1 MAINKNPV
9 YDNDYVTLGYL
20 KEYVESPNSE
30 LSKVYSKNFG
40 TQPTPPYHVN
50 DTWTSSDGKFYI
62 CIKDRFIGKFNI
74 SDWIVIIDKAPYDK
88 LVSDYGEVTIDMLAS
103 QVYDHKIESF
113 VQADDPSV
121 NWITYVDREQH
132 VYDFWKNTATNEEYI
147 YIRKDTNP
155 ITYQWEPRSGSSII
169 WNGVTGHKNI
179 FNQKPESYN
188 KSDLW
193 LINELTD
200 VNDIPEDTE
209 VGDWVV
215 ASQDSE
221 VYDKTHWS
229 KAIIDIDLTITE
241 KKVYSRVEVD
251 NRITILENDFNVRLI
266 KTENSILGEVSSN
279 YATQQSVTTL
289 DSNLGLVENR
299 VTTTEKN
306 VNILEITSDRTVNT
320 ISSTNKTVLGVATY
334 GVTSDTKFLEG
345 VDYYI
350 LVDDHYEMLAPGTDY
365 QVGDVITDYD
375 YVVYNA
381 TFAGGLQG
389 TVTEQGEKVN
399 ELSRTVGELSSK
411 ISEVADITT
420 SNETIFASVDLE
432 NVNES
437 EPINIKIH
445 PVGESISNLLIHSDM
460 LISSTFKLKQKL
472 LLFTNNKTGETFPW
486 YLPTDLWYYDEENW
500 DELVLTYDPKVV
512 TVNRKCQVNS
522 YGVVTL
528 LDTPKTETYEYPDL
542 QLSEGNYTVSLVG
555 YNNAYLF
562 VRLLASNIYTTQFYT
577 KAETNSLISQTTK
590 NIYLGVDEKLTGYT
604 TTEQA
609 TALINVSAR
618 DVLTQVSNTYTTK
631 DEFGK
636 KTTEL
641 STRIKSTATSIE
653 LVATDNKTSA
663 GLTIKLKNEDGTE
676 LSSQQANITLS
687 GLVKFTD
694 LSTSKSTTING
705 DNVTTGS
712 IQSKGYVSGTTGLKI
727 NLDNGTIDSKNFK
740 VLSNGNVEIAG
751 KITATS
757 GTIGGCTI
765 VDNVLQIP
773 NANITSLAV
782 DKISSGTNGNNMTFN
797 GKIICTNAEVTGKI
811 VATSGEIK
819 GSLITTGI
827 SASNITAGLLNIR
840 NGSTYYLKMGFS
852 TKHPEVSGLNITGK
866 GGIAMNGNGI
876 DGCKSI
882 AYGDGDLIIGATGGA
897 IKFGN
902 SSPTVSGSRVLEIW
916 GSKAYFNAPVD
927 FTKIGVY
934 IRDNTG
940 KSYLLNDLI
949 QYAANSGWISSKSM

>member
-20 KEYVESPNSE
+20 KDYIESPNSE

-88 LVSDYGEVTIDMLAS
+88 LVADYGEVTIDMLAS

-113 VQADDPSV
+113 VQVDDPSV
-121 NWITYVDREQH
+121 NWVTYVDREQH
-132 VYDFWKNTATNEEYI
+132 VYDFWKNPATNKEYV

-169 WNGVTGHKNI
+169 WNGITGHKNI

-200 VNDIPEDTE
+200 VNYIPEDTE

-221 VYDKTHWS
+221 TYDKTHWS

-251 NRITILENDFNVRLI
+251 NRITILENDFNVKLI

-279 YATQQSVTTL
+279 YANQKSVTTL

-306 VNILEITSDRTVNT
+306 VNILEITSDRTINT
-320 ISSTNKTVLGVATY
+320 ISSTNKTVLGTATY
-334 GVTSDTKFLEG
+334 GITTDTKFLEG

-350 LVDDHYEMLAPGTDY
+350 LVDGTHYEMLAPGTDY
-365 QVGDVITDYD
+365 NIGDNISDYD
-375 YVVYNA
+375 GVVYNA

-420 SNETIFASVDLE
+420 SNETIFGSVDLE

-460 LISSTFKLKQKL
+460 LINSAFKLKQRL
-472 LLFTNNKTGETFPW
+472 LLFTNRKTGETFPW
-486 YLPTDLWYYDEENW
+486 YLPTDLWYYDEENY
-500 DELVLTYDPKVV
+500 DELVLTYDPKTV
-512 TVNRKCQVNS
+512 TVTRKCSINS
-522 YGVVTL
+522 YGIVSL
-528 LDTPKTETYEYPDL
+528 LDTPKTETYTYPDL
-542 QLSEGNYTVSLVG
+542 SLSEGNYTVSLVG

-577 KAETNSLISQTTK
+577 KAETNSLIKETSK
-590 NIYLGVDEKLTGYT
+590 YIYLGVDQKLTGYT

-609 TALINVSAR
+609 QALIKISAK

-631 DEFGK
+631 DEFGE

-641 STRIKSTATSIE
+641 STRIKSTATSID
-653 LVATDNKTSA
+653 LVATDNQTSA

-712 IQSKGYVSGTTGLKI
+712 IQSNGYVADTTGLKI
-727 NLDNGTIDSKNFK
+727 NLDDGTIDSKNFK
-740 VLSNGNVEIAG
+740 VLSNGNVEISG

-773 NANITSLAV
+773 NANITSLSV
-782 DKISSGTNGNNMTFN
+782 DKISGGTNSNNMTFN
-797 GKIICTNAEVTGKI
+797 GKIICTDAEITGKI
-811 VATSGEIK
+811 TATSGYIGSSSSGWDIK
-819 GSLITTGI
+819 PSYIY
-827 SASNITAGLLNIR
+827 R
-840 NGSTYYLKMGFS
+840 
-852 TKHPEVSGLNITGK
+852 
-866 GGIAMNGNGI
+866 GGIDGNNGARLYADGRLYMKNNYGWFNSGTGGNFINGNGAEYPVWLSDNLSTSGTGHRLATI
-876 DGCKSI
+876 GIYAKYGHVRI
-882 AYGDGDLIIGATGGA
+882 ASDD
-897 IKFGN
+897 
-902 SSPTVSGSRVLEIW
+902 TVNI
-916 GSKAYFNAPVD
+916 NAPIFIVNGNVGWSGYLD
-927 FTKIGVY
+927 VRDADGSTKLRLNFKSGIC
-934 IRDNTG
+934 TG
-940 KSYLLNDLI
+940 YTKLT
-949 QYAANSGWISSKSM
+949 

>member
-88 LVSDYGEVTIDMLAS
+88 LVADYGEVTIDMLAS

-113 VQADDPSV
+113 VQADDPSSDWV
-121 NWITYVDREQH
+121 TYVDREQH
-132 VYDFWKNTATNEEYI
+132 VYDFWKNIATNEEYI

-169 WNGVTGHKNI
+169 WNGITGHKNI

-188 KSDLW
+188 ESDLW
-193 LINELTD
+193 LIGELTD

-209 VGDWVV
+209 IGDWVV

-221 VYDKTHWS
+221 TYDKTHWS

-251 NRITILENDFNVRLI
+251 NRITILENDFNVKLI

-299 VTTTEKN
+299 VTTTENN
-306 VNILEITSDRTVNT
+306 VNILEITSDRTANT
-320 ISSTNKTVLGVATY
+320 ISSTNKTVLGTATY

-365 QVGDVITDYD
+365 QVGDIITDYD

-460 LISSTFKLKQKL
+460 LISSTFKLKQRL
-472 LLFTNNKTGETFPW
+472 LLFTNNQTGETFPW

-528 LDTPKTETYEYPDL
+528 LDTPNTETYEYPDL

-577 KAETNSLISQTTK
+577 KAETKSVIEETTRT
-590 NIYLGVDEKLTGYT
+590 IYLGVDEILTGYT

-609 TALINVSAR
+609 QALINVSAR
-618 DVLTQVSNTYTTK
+618 DVLTQVSNIYTTK
-631 DEFGK
+631 DEFGE

-641 STRIKSTATSIE
+641 STRIKSTATSID
-653 LVATDNKTSA
+653 LVATDNNTSA

-694 LSTSKSTTING
+694 LSNSGSTTING
-705 DNVTTGS
+705 ANIQTGTIDADKIKANTLTAAQMSADIITTANFSAQKINANNIEAGILDASLVTIENLTATNITTGTLNGLPFNNGTITGS
-712 IQSKGYVSGTTGLKI
+712 SFTCGTVYSLTSSGHFRYYNGVGYISCGRASGTSHPWLSAVNVNQSNGISFRSGTTWNAAGSEVARLHASSGY
-727 NLDNGTIDSKNFK
+727 LETTTGFR
-740 VLSNGNVEIAG
+740 VNGNI
-751 KITATS
+751 
-757 GTIGGCTI
+757 
-765 VDNVLQIP
+765 NVTG
-773 NANITSLAV
+773 NITG
-782 DKISSGTNGNNMTFN
+782 SSGTSGVYLTLTDSDL
-797 GKIICTNAEVTGKI
+797 KICGYSGVTGI
-811 VATSGEIK
+811 FRYQTSLTDARAFEFK
-819 GSLITTGI
+819 
-827 SASNITAGLLNIR
+827 
-840 NGSTYYLKMGFS
+840 
-852 TKHPEVSGLNITGK
+852 
-866 GGIAMNGNGI
+866 NGI
-876 DGCKSI
+876 
-882 AYGDGDLIIGATGGA
+882 LI
-897 IKFGN
+897 
-902 SSPTVSGSRVLEIW
+902 SE
-916 GSKAYFNAPVD
+916 Y
-927 FTKIGVY
+927 
-934 IRDNTG
+934 NT
-940 KSYLLNDLI
+940 
-949 QYAANSGWISSKSM
+949 

>member
-1 MAINKNPV
+1 MVINKNPV

-20 KEYVESPNSE
+20 KTYVESPNSE

-74 SDWIVIIDKAPYDK
+74 SDWIVIIDKTPYDK
-88 LVSDYGEVTIDMLAS
+88 LVADYGEVTIDMLVS

-113 VQADDPSV
+113 VQVDNPST

-132 VYDFWKNTATNEEYI
+132 VYDFWKNPSTNKEYI

-169 WNGVTGHKNI
+169 WNGITGHKNI

-193 LINELTD
+193 LIGELTD

-221 VYDKTHWS
+221 TYDKTHWS

-251 NRITILENDFNVRLI
+251 NRITILENDFNVKLI

-299 VTTTEKN
+299 VTTTEKS
-306 VNILEITSDRTVNT
+306 VNLLEITSDRTVNT

-350 LVDDHYEMLAPGTDY
+350 LADGHYEMLAPGTDY
-365 QVGDVITDYD
+365 KIGDNISDYKTI
-375 YVVYNA
+375 VYNA
-381 TFAGGLQG
+381 TFQGGLQG
-389 TVTEQGEKVN
+389 TVTKQGEKVN

-411 ISEVADITT
+411 ISEIADITT

-460 LISSTFKLKQKL
+460 LISSTFKLKQRL
-472 LLFTNNKTGETFPW
+472 LLFTNNKTGEKFPW

-522 YGVVTL
+522 YGVVNL

-542 QLSEGNYTVSLVG
+542 QLTEGDYTVSLVG

-609 TALINVSAR
+609 RALINVSAR

-631 DEFGK
+631 DDFGK

-641 STRIKSTATSIE
+641 STRIKSAATSIE

-663 GLTIKLKNEDGTE
+663 GLTIKLRNEDGTE

-687 GLVKFTD
+687 GLVSFESLTEPGK
-694 LSTSKSTTING
+694 TTING
-705 DNVTTGS
+705 ANITTGT
-712 IQSKGYVSGTTGLKI
+712 IAAERLDAKVITTENFDAQKI
-727 NLDNGTIDSKNFK
+727 NANNI
-740 VLSNGNVEIAG
+740 
-751 KITATS
+751 TS
-757 GTIGGCTI
+757 GTIKTELLEAK
-765 VDNVLQIP
+765 V
-773 NANITSLAV
+773 
-782 DKISSGTNGNNMTFN
+782 
-797 GKIICTNAEVTGKI
+797 
-811 VATSGEIK
+811 
-819 GSLITTGI
+819 ITTDNISAQTI
-827 SASNITAGLLNIR
+827 SASNIKAGSINASSGVTIGGFTIGNYSLYGSTARGSMTIQRGTNASVDLPANGGRLMIGSTAANGVALTTASSLVISDNYSHTTTGDSNSSIAIRSIYGSIRLASNYSLKLAISGDFIIDGYTGQSIDRIIYKDSNGNNKYMIFHKGLLVGYN
-840 NGSTYYLKMGFS
+840 
-852 TKHPEVSGLNITGK
+852 
-866 GGIAMNGNGI
+866 
-876 DGCKSI
+876 
-882 AYGDGDLIIGATGGA
+882 
-897 IKFGN
+897 
-902 SSPTVSGSRVLEIW
+902 
-916 GSKAYFNAPVD
+916 
-927 FTKIGVY
+927 
-934 IRDNTG
+934 
-940 KSYLLNDLI
+940 
-949 QYAANSGWISSKSM
+949 